1 MRNSVS
7 EEQVKN
13 KEQAQSQP
21 VEVKHKKSK
30 AGLIFGIINSILI
43 LALAGGG
50 FYLLQAIKEKQT
62 DQESDIDKGDQREI
76 ESSQKMGTFQS
87 QLETMH
93 SQIATFNQQLAGKD
107 EHFTK
112 TLDRFSQLHA
122 DNLGSTRKRLA
133 TEITQVKRQLGKTRG
148 DWLIADAEYLLSIAN
163 QRLHLVGDVNTARMA
178 FEAADQR
185 LRESGDTSV
194 FKVREQITKEIAALR
209 DVKVP
214 DIVGIH
220 SSIQLLKGQLIKDK
234 DTVPKLA
241 VRLPYAGKPLTESK
255 QVHNHDEQQEEDH
268 GLLNSVLNQLEG
280 YVTVKHTDQQV
291 THILTEEEVGFILQ
305 QLGVKLEIIKI
316 ALVQQNDAIY
326 QASIDDAKQWVK
338 GNFTINSQSIR
349 FLEELGRLSTIHL
362 RTNFPDVSQ
371 SLKMIKDITKL
382 RIETDKQGKGVSE
395 SGNIKFE
402 DKKID
407 LKSKK
412 ESQAPSTD
420 KPKSTIPVKPK
431 QQSSNNQTDAAKTE
445 PVSDKVKP

>member
-1 MRNSVS
+1 MRKSVS

-13 KEQAQSQP
+13 KEQVQSQP
-21 VEVKHKKSK
+21 VVEKQKKSK

-50 FYLLQAIKEKQT
+50 YYLLNAIDEKQV
-62 DQESDIDKGDQREI
+62 DQESDINKGDQLGL
-76 ESSQKMGTFQS
+76 ESSKKLGHFQS
-87 QLETMH
+87 QIATMQ

-185 LRESGDTSV
+185 LRESGDTAV
-194 FKVREQITKEIAALR
+194 FKVREQITKEIAGLR
-209 DVKVP
+209 GVKVP
-214 DIVGIH
+214 DVVGLYA
-220 SSIQLLKGQLIKDK
+220 SIQLLKDK
-234 DTVPKLA
+234 VAKLA

-255 QVHNHDEQQEEDH
+255 QIHNHDEEQEEQEEDH
-268 GLLNSVLNQLEG
+268 GLLNSVLHQLEG
-280 YVTVKHTDQQV
+280 YVTVKHTDQAV
-291 THILTEEEVGFILQ
+291 AHILTEEEVSFIRQ
-305 QLGVKLEIIKI
+305 QLGVKFEVIKI

-326 QASIDDAKQWVK
+326 QASIVDAKKWVK
-338 GNFTINSQSIR
+338 DNFTINPQSIR
-349 FLEELGRLSTIHL
+349 VLEELGRLSTIHL
-362 RTNFPDVSQ
+362 RTNFPDVSK

-382 RIETDKQGKGVSE
+382 RIETDKQQGATE
-395 SGNIKFE
+395 SNKMTLE
-402 DKKID
+402 DEK
-407 LKSKK
+407 
-412 ESQAPSTD
+412 D
-420 KPKSTIPVKPK
+420 KPKSVKENRVPSKGKPK
-431 QQSSNNQTDAAKTE
+431 SKAPTMPEQKSSNNQTDSAKTE
-445 PVSDKVKP
+445 AVSDKVKP

>member
-1 MRNSVS
+1 MSVS
-7 EEQVKN
+7 EEQVKH
-13 KEQAQSQP
+13 KEQVQSKP
-21 VEVKHKKSK
+21 VVEKQKKSK

-50 FYLLQAIKEKQT
+50 YFLLNIIEEKQVN
-62 DQESDIDKGDQREI
+62 QESDINKGDQVGL
-76 ESSQKMGTFQS
+76 ESSKKLGHFQS
-87 QLETMH
+87 QIATMQ

-194 FKVREQITKEIAALR
+194 YKVREQITKEIAALR
-209 DVKVP
+209 GVKVP
-214 DIVGIH
+214 DVVGMH
-220 SSIQLLKGQLIKDK
+220 SSIQLLKDK
-234 DTVPKLA
+234 VAKLA

-255 QVHNHDEQQEEDH
+255 QVHNHDEEQEDDH

-291 THILTEEEVGFILQ
+291 THILTEEEVGFIRQ
-305 QLGVKLEIIKI
+305 QLGVKLEIIKV

-326 QASIDDAKQWVK
+326 QASIADAKQWVK
-338 GNFTINSQSIR
+338 DNFTINPQSINV
-349 FLEELGRLSTIHL
+349 LEELGRLSTFHL
-362 RTNFPDVSQ
+362 RTNFPDVSH

-382 RIETDKQGKGVSE
+382 RIETDKQGERVTE
-395 SGNIKFE
+395 SSNIVFE

-407 LKSKK
+407 IKPKK
-412 ESQAPSTD
+412 EGQAPSTD
-420 KPKSTIPVKPK
+420 KPKSTAPLKPK
-431 QQSSNNQTDAAKTE
+431 QKSSNNQTDAAKTE

>member
-1 MRNSVS
+1 MS
-7 EEQVKN
+7 EEQVKS
-13 KEQAQSQP
+13 KQQVQSQP
-21 VEVKHKKSK
+21 VEVKQKKSK
-30 AGLIFGIINSILI
+30 VGLIFGIINSILI

-50 FYLLQAIKEKQT
+50 FYLLQEIKEEQT
-62 DQESDIDKGDQREI
+62 DQESDIQKGDQRVI
-76 ESSQKMGTFQS
+76 EASKGLNSFQS
-87 QLETMH
+87 QLATMQ
-93 SQIATFNQQLAGKD
+93 SQIASFNKELAGKD
-107 EHFTK
+107 NHFTK
-112 TLDRFSQLHA
+112 TLADFSQLHTEKLNA
-122 DNLGSTRKRLA
+122 TRKGLQA
-133 TEITQVKRQLGKTRG
+133 EITQVKRQLGKTRG

-185 LRESGDTSV
+185 LRESGDTAV

-220 SSIQLLKGQLIKDK
+220 SSIQLLKGQLKKDK

-316 ALVQQNDAIY
+316 ALVQQNDVIY
-326 QASIDDAKQWVK
+326 QASIVDAKKWVK
-338 GNFTINSQSIR
+338 DNFTINSQSIR

-382 RIETDKQGKGVSE
+382 RIEADKQGGGK
-395 SGNIKFE
+395 
-402 DKKID
+402 
-407 LKSKK
+407 
-412 ESQAPSTD
+412 
-420 KPKSTIPVKPK
+420 
-431 QQSSNNQTDAAKTE
+431 
-445 PVSDKVKP
+445 

>member
-1 MRNSVS
+1 MRKSVS

-13 KEQAQSQP
+13 KEQVQSKPEAEKQ
-21 VEVKHKKSK
+21 KKSK
-30 AGLIFGIINSILI
+30 AGLIFGIINSIFI

-50 FYLLQAIKEKQT
+50 YFLLNVIEEKQVN
-62 DQESDIDKGDQREI
+62 QESDINKGDQREI

-87 QLETMH
+87 QLDTMQ

-133 TEITQVKRQLGKTRG
+133 TEIAQVKRQLGKTRS

-194 FKVREQITKEIAALR
+194 YKVREQITKEIAVLR
-209 DVKVP
+209 GIKVP
-214 DIVGIH
+214 DAVGMH
-220 SSIQLLKGQLIKDK
+220 SSIQLLKDK
-234 DTVPKLA
+234 VPKLA

-255 QVHNHDEQQEEDH
+255 QIHNHDEEQENDH
-268 GLLNSVLNQLEG
+268 GILNSVLHQLEG
-280 YVTVKHTDQQV
+280 YVTVKHMDQQV
-291 THILTEEEVGFILQ
+291 THILTEEEVGFIRQ
-305 QLGVKLEIIKI
+305 QLGVKFEIIKI

-326 QASIDDAKQWVK
+326 QASIKDAKQWVK
-338 GNFTINSQSIR
+338 DNFTINPQSIGV
-349 FLEELGRLSTIHL
+349 LEELGRLSTTHL
-362 RTNFPDVSQ
+362 RTNFPDVSK

-382 RIETDKQGKGVSE
+382 RIETDKQEEGVSE
-395 SGNIKFE
+395 SNEIKFE

-407 LKSKK
+407 IKPLK
-412 ESQAPSTD
+412 ESQSSSTD
-420 KPKSTIPVKPK
+420 KPKSASPVKPK
-431 QQSSNNQTDAAKTE
+431 QQSSSNQTDAVKTE